1 MASTSFASAVSASL
15 RTLVGASQ
23 AKSANDVSSVL
34 RNAADS
40 VVKAQFKIGGV
51 SLARG
56 LERKRRE
63 GEGERDARERR
74 ERFQLERDLPL
85 ERCLPGFRR
94 RRRRRRQTLAFSLS
108 FFPCSFLS
116 CFLLILLPPST
127 AAAAL
132 CRGSLRPRLQL
143 AFPPST
149 QIHSL
154 TRPLFLPSFFFFFKP
169 FSFFP
174 QLELAAALAA
184 VLLLLAAAF
193 SLRRKNR
200 PVYLVDFNV
209 FRAPD
214 RMKMSRE
221 AFMARSRKAGAFDA
235 KALVFQD
242 KMVMKGGLGDHTYLP
257 DAMHASPPVP
267 SMALAREE
275 AEIVMFTAVKDA
287 LAAAGLRPCDVDC
300 VVVNCSLFNPTP
312 SLAAM
317 LVNHFKMRSDVV
329 SYSLSGMGCSAG
341 VISIAL
347 ARELLQTYKNS
358 TCLVVSTVRGR
369 SFVLN
374 SFSGFFFPLGL
385 PFFFVPPCL

>member
-1 MASTSFASAVSASL
+1 M
-15 RTLVGASQ
+15 
-23 AKSANDVSSVL
+23 D
-34 RNAADS
+34 
-40 VVKAQFKIGGV
+40 
-51 SLARG
+51 
-56 LERKRRE
+56 
-63 GEGERDARERR
+63 
-74 ERFQLERDLPL
+74 
-85 ERCLPGFRR
+85 C
-94 RRRRRRQTLAFSLS
+94 
-108 FFPCSFLS
+108 
-116 CFLLILLPPST
+116 
-127 AAAAL
+127 
-132 CRGSLRPRLQL
+132 
-143 AFPPST
+143 
-149 QIHSL
+149 HSL
-154 TRPLFLPSFFFFFKP
+154 TRAPLHLLDLPSFP
-169 FSFFP
+169 SLRFSP
-174 QLELAAALAA
+174 SLPIQLELATALAA
-184 VLLLLAAAF
+184 VLLLLAVAF
-193 SLRRKNR
+193 SLRRKAR

-221 AFMARSRKAGAFDA
+221 AFMGRSRKAGAFDA

-275 AEIVMFTAVKDA
+275 AEIVMFTAVRDA
-287 LAAAGLRPCDVDC
+287 LAAANLRATDVDC

-358 TCLVVSTVRGR
+358 TCLVVSTVRSFFFFLFRVFFSSFRFLFFHSCSLFLSSSLTLLSR
-369 SFVLN
+369 SLARSL
-374 SFSGFFFPLGL
+374 SFSL
-385 PFFFVPPCL
+385 PRKTKT

>member
-1 MASTSFASAVSASL
+1 M
-15 RTLVGASQ
+15 
-23 AKSANDVSSVL
+23 D
-34 RNAADS
+34 
-40 VVKAQFKIGGV
+40 
-51 SLARG
+51 
-56 LERKRRE
+56 
-63 GEGERDARERR
+63 
-74 ERFQLERDLPL
+74 
-85 ERCLPGFRR
+85 C
-94 RRRRRRQTLAFSLS
+94 
-108 FFPCSFLS
+108 
-116 CFLLILLPPST
+116 
-127 AAAAL
+127 
-132 CRGSLRPRLQL
+132 
-143 AFPPST
+143 
-149 QIHSL
+149 HSL
-154 TRPLFLPSFFFFFKP
+154 TRAPLHLLDLQPLPFVSLSLP
-169 FSFFP
+169 L
-174 QLELAAALAA
+174 QLELATALAA
-184 VLLLLAAAF
+184 VLLLLAVAF
-193 SLRRKNR
+193 SLRRKAR

-221 AFMARSRKAGAFDA
+221 AFMGVSRKAGAFDA

-275 AEIVMFTAVKDA
+275 AEIVMFTAVRDA
-287 LAAAGLRPCDVDC
+287 LAAANLRATDVDC

-358 TCLVVSTVRGR
+358 TCLVVATVR
-369 SFVLN
+369 SFFFFLFRVFSFRFLFFQ
-374 SFSGFFFPLGL
+374 SFSLFLSSSLTLLSRSLSFFL
-385 PFFFVPPCL
+385 PRKTKT

>member
-1 MASTSFASAVSASL
+1 M
-15 RTLVGASQ
+15 
-23 AKSANDVSSVL
+23 D
-34 RNAADS
+34 
-40 VVKAQFKIGGV
+40 
-51 SLARG
+51 
-56 LERKRRE
+56 
-63 GEGERDARERR
+63 
-74 ERFQLERDLPL
+74 
-85 ERCLPGFRR
+85 C
-94 RRRRRRQTLAFSLS
+94 
-108 FFPCSFLS
+108 
-116 CFLLILLPPST
+116 
-127 AAAAL
+127 
-132 CRGSLRPRLQL
+132 
-143 AFPPST
+143 
-149 QIHSL
+149 HSL
-154 TRPLFLPSFFFFFKP
+154 TRAPLHLLDLPSFP
-169 FSFFP
+169 SLRFSP
-174 QLELAAALAA
+174 SLPLQLELATALAA
-184 VLLLLAAAF
+184 VLLLLAVAF
-193 SLRRKNR
+193 SLRRKAR

-221 AFMARSRKAGAFDA
+221 AFMGRSRKAGAFDA

-275 AEIVMFTAVKDA
+275 AEIVMFTAVRDA
-287 LAAAGLRPCDVDC
+287 LAAANLRATDVDC

-358 TCLVVSTVRGR
+358 TCLVVATVR
-369 SFVLN
+369 SFFFFLFRVFSFRFLFFQ
-374 SFSGFFFPLGL
+374 SFSLFLSSSLTLLSRSLSFFL
-385 PFFFVPPCL
+385 PRKTKT